1 MTSTWF
7 SSIWVRLLTVAKP
20 LIASLETDLHAV
32 IHANILEDVHKRYIM
47 YQLLRAM
54 KYIHSGN
61 ILHRDLKVR
70 RSATRFFSPS
80 SHQTSS

>member
-1 MTSTWF
+1 MLH
-7 SSIWVRLLTVAKP
+7 RVAHP
-20 LIASLETDLHAV
+20 FRFPETDLHAV

-70 RSATRFFSPS
+70 VLPCGAELEGV
-80 SHQTSS
+80 